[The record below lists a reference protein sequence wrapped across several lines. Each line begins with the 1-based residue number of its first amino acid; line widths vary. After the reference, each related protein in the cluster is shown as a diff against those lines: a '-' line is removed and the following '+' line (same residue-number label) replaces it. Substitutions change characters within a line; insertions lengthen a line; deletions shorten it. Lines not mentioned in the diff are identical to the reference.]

1 MFLDALPLL
10 PNGKLNRLAHPD
22 PGNRTPSG
30 SGWHPPQ
37 LLRPRRSFA
46 GSHTGCAGG
55 HQEIPPGATITIVI
69 SIPSVAEVATVI
81 TQYQG
86 KMFGEEELARI
97 LTELEINVG
106 RGSEAARRYQSPNK
120 KVRNLYE

>member
-10 PNGKLNRLAHPD
+10 PNGKLNRLALPD
-22 PGNRTPSG
+22 PGNCTPSG
-30 SGWHPPQ
+30 SGWYHDNF
-37 LLRPRRSFA
+37 LDL
-46 GSHTGCAGG
+46 GG
-55 HQEIPPGATITIVI
+55 HSLAATRVVPEVI
-69 SIPSVAEVATVI
+69 KRFHLELPLQWLFQSSSVAEMATVI
-81 TQYQG
+81 AQYQG
-86 KMFGEEELARI
+86 KMLGEEELARI

>member
-1 MFLDALPLL
+1 MQGLD
-10 PNGKLNRLAHPD
+10 PNVKMNIYDTLRLRVFGRVA
-22 PGNRTPSG
+22 
-30 SGWHPPQ
+30 
-37 LLRPRRSFA
+37 FVA
-46 GSHTGCAGG
+46 KCAGG

-86 KMFGEEELARI
+86 KVLGEEELARI